1 MAIKDF
7 VIAKIPAPLL
17 MRLVAGHD
25 FCRGEPELHLLKQLV
40 PRNRIALDVGANY
53 GVYTYFL
60 SRLVRHVYAF
70 EPNLRLADYLQ
81 RAVPGNATVCRFG
94 LSDHEGKA
102 RLTIPIIRN
111 REIHGHG
118 TVEPH
123 AFSSATRTLEVELR
137 RLDDQGLT
145 ELGFI
150 KIDVEGHE
158 DAVLNGGERTIARW
172 RPRMIIEIEQRF
184 VAGAVRDRF
193 ARIAAMGYRLFYW
206 RQNRLNE
213 ISAAN
218 SASFSGESLLEVHN
232 YICIPNEDQEML
244 NGFSAYP
251 PSSVQS

>member
-7 VIAKIPAPLL
+7 IIANIPAPLL
-17 MRLVAGHD
+17 MRMVAAHD
-25 FCRGEPELHLLKQLV
+25 YLQGEPELHLLKRLV
-40 PRNRIALDVGANY
+40 PRNRVALDVGANY

-60 SRLVRHVYAF
+60 SKLAPHVHAF

-81 RAVPGNATVCRFG
+81 RAVPGNVTVCRFG

-102 RLTIPIIRN
+102 RLTIPVVHN

-118 TVEPH
+118 TVEQYVFQSP
-123 AFSSATRTLEVELR
+123 ARMLDVELR

-158 DAVLNGGERTIARW
+158 DAVLKGGSRTIARW

-184 VAGAVRDRF
+184 VPGLIGGRF
-193 ARIAAMGYRLFYW
+193 AGIIAMGYRMFYW
-206 RQNRLNE
+206 RQDRLCE
-213 ISAAN
+213 IPK
-218 SASFSGESLLEVHN
+218 ASLPSLSGESMSEIHN
-232 YICIPNEDQEML
+232 YICIPEEDREIL
-244 NGFSAYP
+244 GDFKSEGGL
-251 PSSVQS
+251 